1 VIEDPHV
8 IPGRSGRPHAAY
20 ASDEDRSFADLA
32 SSVLENASA
41 LVRTELRI
49 AKAEMKES
57 ATKAARGLAL
67 LAGAVA
73 LGLATVI
80 MSLVALLAILE
91 AIGMPVWLAA
101 ILTTLIAAAGTAG
114 LALLGAKRLRADELV
129 PGRTLAQLNKDRL
142 AAKEQMK

>member
-1 VIEDPHV
+1 MIEDPHV
-8 IPGRSGRPHAAY
+8 IPGRSGRPHVAY
-20 ASDEDRSFADLA
+20 DSDDDRSFADLA

-73 LGLATVI
+73 LGLATVM

-91 AIGMPVWLAA
+91 ALGMPVWLAA

-129 PGRTLAQLNKDRL
+129 PERTLAQLNKDRL